1 MDLPFRLGGRGGAG
15 YWGGVKGGGCG
26 DTRADGEVVEPWEAD
41 SADTSVVVSGVV
53 DVVVVVAAVG
63 VNGDVVAAVVEVV
76 VVVRCPMYL
85 EAVLL
90 GPGRAPRWQHRGRL
104 VVQGIHTFGTS
115 VSPVSFTESS
125 PLALSFAPISV
136 ARVRGARTH
145 GRNFVYVSVCLSLRA
160 FSNFPRAHNKRGSF
174 SSKRKGNERKKK
186 THGEISTNC

>member
-1 MDLPFRLGGRGGAG
+1 MRLGNAPRPLPLALATRASSPPFRLGGRGGAG

-90 GPGRAPRWQHRGRL
+90 GLLNGQGGRRG
-104 VVQGIHTFGTS
+104 
-115 VSPVSFTESS
+115 
-125 PLALSFAPISV
+125 
-136 ARVRGARTH
+136 
-145 GRNFVYVSVCLSLRA
+145 
-160 FSNFPRAHNKRGSF
+160 GSTGGG
-174 SSKRKGNERKKK
+174 S
-186 THGEISTNC
+186 